1 MKAIAKMMSARN
13 GLSAW
18 KTGLKALEGTA
29 YGQAMRYEIA
39 DIEQAIADADAGNL
53 G

>member
-1 MKAIAKMMSARN
+1 MMSARSGLAAWKS
-13 GLSAW
+13 GLS
-18 KTGLKALEGTA
+18 ALEGTA

-39 DIEQAIADADAGNL
+39 AIEQALADADAGNL